1 MAPGRHR
8 CGVCVSRGRAQHN
21 HQTVL
26 WDVFICLLFLNSSF
40 HLNTNGKCFWSATV
54 LRTRHL
60 IPFPEGSRQ
69 NWVSPYRPIRS
80 VFKANLGPYFA
91 KALLKCILHPIPTSH
106 HLKLHHRLGPSPPR
120 RTFASNQAVGPAAN
134 FTRRGPGPG
143 AHDSSESVWLTL
155 VPQLTGLTVM

>member
-1 MAPGRHR
+1 M
-8 CGVCVSRGRAQHN
+8 VNVSEVPQ
-21 HQTVL
+21 
-26 WDVFICLLFLNSSF
+26 F
-40 HLNTNGKCFWSATV
+40 